1 MLTEHQKT
9 INETQYYGDW
19 SFDYNDY
26 PELAKGTLNELKHAL
41 PYLLEEGEEWH
52 NDTQIRTDEDMKE
65 FISLWWFTMRL
76 TLRYLLC
83 SSDFWEN
90 STKEMREYI
99 KKVVLT
105 YNRFVYDPI
114 LRDIIEGRHWEDTS
128 QDPPYK
134 IRKEYIKN
142 E

>member
-9 INETQYYGDW
+9 FNCTQYYDDW
-19 SFDYNDY
+19 SFDYKDY
-26 PELAKGTLNELKHAL
+26 PELAKGTLNELKYAL

-52 NDTQIRTDEDMKE
+52 DDTQIRTDEDMKE

-76 TLRYLLC
+76 TLRDLLC
-83 SSDFWEN
+83 SPNFWKN

-114 LRDIIEGRHWEDTS
+114 LRDIIEGGHWEDTS
-128 QDPPYK
+128 QDPPYI
-134 IRKEYIKN
+134 IREEYIKK
-142 E
+142 